1 MDRLFMALGGVFGF
15 LGVAFGAFG
24 AHILRGTL
32 ETRALEVFETAV
44 RYQLVHALALVLVG
58 LLLSRHP
65 GTGLMAAGWAFTLGI
80 LLFSGSLLL
89 LSVGGIRWMGA
100 VAPVGGTAF
109 LVGWALLVWFAARS
123 PSLAP

>member
-1 MDRLFMALGGVFGF
+1 MDRLFMALGGIFGF

-32 ETRALEVFETAV
+32 EARDLEVFETAV

-65 GTGLMAAGWAFTLGI
+65 GTGLVAAGWSFTLGI

-123 PSLAP
+123 PALAP